1 MKKIISILLSLLL
14 LFSFTACGDNSKS
27 NSDIADLSYFAKLG
41 QIPECE
47 YKIGDST
54 ETVNAELK
62 KAAETSEDAVYDFI
76 EGEENALI
84 DGGLYNFYY
93 KKENAQKGISY
104 IVSYDKAFGFEI
116 GTLWVEIE
124 NAYEDI
130 KFKQE
135 EMNDNNSFFLLGNP
149 EGKVLKT
156 EVSDYTVSFLFV
168 DNALCATAIYIT
180 NDWK

>member
-1 MKKIISILLSLLL
+1 MKRIFCILLSLLII
-14 LFSFTACGDNSKS
+14 FSFSSCGKDSNSKD
-27 NSDIADLSYFAKLG
+27 DIADLSYFVKLG

-47 YKIGDST
+47 YKIGDSA
-54 ETVNAELK
+54 ETINADLK

-76 EGEENALI
+76 EGENNALI
-84 DGGLYNFYY
+84 DGGLYSYYY
-93 KKENAQKGISY
+93 KKANIQDGISY
-104 IVSYDKAFGFEI
+104 IVSYDTAFGFEI

-124 NAYEDI
+124 NAYKDI

-135 EMNDNNSFFLLGNP
+135 EMNDKNSFFLLGSP

-156 EVSDYTVSFLFV
+156 EISDYTVSFLFV